1 MSAGVLKHG
10 KPRREAAKS
19 VTLSKIDLRALWE
32 LDKPP
37 LMSGKLFLGHRLR
50 RLRRDLGKSQ
60 TDMATSLGISPSYLN
75 HLERNQR
82 PVTAAL
88 LLKLADIYEVDVRS
102 FATGGGTRT
111 GPDELK
117 EIFSDVILSDLDVAR
132 YELAE
137 LAHNSPTVADAI
149 ARLYAALKEAG
160 RSPGVEGNG
169 DARSL
174 VTPENWVRDY
184 IQQHRNHYPELEQC
198 AETLG
203 GALSDPLSM
212 SEPMRRR
219 LKDAWGITARV
230 VPQAELGN
238 VSQSYDTERRQFLLS
253 SQLRAE
259 NRTFALAYQLAL
271 TEFASVIERMVAEA
285 APPDEGIAQLLHM
298 SLANYAAGAIMMP
311 YGRFLSACEEMRYS
325 IDRLCG
331 EFGANVEQVAHRLTT
346 MGRPGARGVP
356 FFMLRVDPA
365 GNISKRYAG
374 DQFPFS
380 RFGGTCPRWNLHAAF
395 QAAGQVV
402 TQLIETPDGHRYFT
416 VARTIERPIRTDLS
430 GGLLAIGLGCDIRYA
445 HKLSCADVYDLA
457 NAPVTPVGPAC
468 AICPRLDCGYRA
480 TAPAGRMLA
489 VDRLQKTISP
499 YPFVPA

>member
-1 MSAGVLKHG
+1 
-10 KPRREAAKS
+10 
-19 VTLSKIDLRALWE
+19 
-32 LDKPP
+32 
-37 LMSGKLFLGHRLR
+37 MSGKLFLGHRLR
-50 RLRRDLGKSQ
+50 RLRRDHELSQ
-60 TDMATSLGISPSYLN
+60 TDMAASLGISPSYLN

-88 LLKLADIYEVDVRS
+88 LLKLAELYEVDVRS
-102 FATGGGTRT
+102 FASGGGVRT
-111 GPDELK
+111 GPDELA
-117 EIFSDVILSDLDVAR
+117 EIFSDALLGDLDVPR

-137 LAHNSPTVADAI
+137 LAHNAPSVADGI

-160 RSPGVEGNG
+160 RNPSIASAG
-169 DARSL
+169 DARAL

-184 IQQHRNHYPELEQC
+184 IQQHRNHYPELEQA

-219 LKDAWGITARV
+219 LKEAWGISARV
-230 VPQAELGN
+230 VPQDELGN
-238 VSQSYDTERRQFLLS
+238 VSQLYDPDRRHFLLS

-271 TEFASVIERMVAEA
+271 VEFAQLLDKMVADA

-311 YGRFLSACEEMRYS
+311 YGRFLKACEEMRYS

-331 EFGANVEQVAHRLTT
+331 EFGANVEQVAHRFTT
-346 MGRPGARGVP
+346 LGRPGARGVP

-416 VARTIERPIRTDLS
+416 VARTIERPIKSDLS
-430 GGLLAIGLGCDIRYA
+430 GGLLAIGLGCDIRHA
-445 HKLSCADVYDLA
+445 HKLSCAEGYDLA

-489 VDRLQKTISP
+489 VDRLKKTISP
-499 YPFVPA
+499 YPFVPG

>member
-1 MSAGVLKHG
+1 
-10 KPRREAAKS
+10 
-19 VTLSKIDLRALWE
+19 
-32 LDKPP
+32 
-37 LMSGKLFLGHRLR
+37 
-50 RLRRDLGKSQ
+50 
-60 TDMATSLGISPSYLN
+60 MAHSLAISPSYLN

-88 LLKLADIYEVDVRS
+88 LLKLTEIYEIDVRS
-102 FATGGGTRT
+102 FASGGGART
-111 GPDELK
+111 GPDELA
-117 EIFSDVILSDLDVAR
+117 EIFSDALLADLGVPR
-132 YELAE
+132 YELTE
-137 LAHNSPTVADAI
+137 LAHNAPSVADAI
-149 ARLYAALKEAG
+149 ARLYATLKEAG
-160 RSPGVEGNG
+160 RNPSLASGG
-169 DARSL
+169 DARVL

-184 IQQHRNHYPELEQC
+184 IQQHRNHYPALEAC

-219 LKDAWGITARV
+219 LKDAWGIAAKV

-238 VSQSYDTERRQFLLS
+238 VSQRYDPDRRQFQIS

-271 TEFASVIERMVAEA
+271 TEFATVLDQMVAEA
-285 APPDEGIAQLLHM
+285 SPPDEGIAQLLHM

-311 YGRFLSACEEMRYS
+311 YGRFLKACEEMRYS

-331 EFGANVEQVAHRLTT
+331 EFGANVEQVAHRFTT
-346 MGRPGARGVP
+346 LNRPGARGVP

-416 VARTIERPIRTDLS
+416 VARTIDRPIKSDLS
-430 GGLLAIGLGCDIRYA
+430 GGLLAIGLGCDIRHA
-445 HKLSCADVYDLA
+445 HKLSCAEGYDLA

-499 YPFVPA
+499 YPFVAG

>member
-1 MSAGVLKHG
+1 MSA
-10 KPRREAAKS
+10 
-19 VTLSKIDLRALWE
+19 
-32 LDKPP
+32 
-37 LMSGKLFLGHRLR
+37 KLFLGQRLR
-50 RLRRDLGKSQ
+50 RLRRDHQLSQ
-60 TDMATSLGISPSYLN
+60 TDMAQSLGISPSYLN

-82 PVTAAL
+82 PLTASL
-88 LLKLADIYEVDVRS
+88 LLRLAELYDVDVRT
-102 FATGGGTRT
+102 FANGGGPRT
-111 GPDELK
+111 SPDALT
-117 EIFSDVILSDLDVAR
+117 EIFSDAMLSDLGVPR
-132 YELAE
+132 YELVEIAN
-137 LAHNSPTVADAI
+137 NSPSVADAI
-149 ARLYAALKEAG
+149 ARLYTAVKEVGRNPELAG
-160 RSPGVEGNG
+160 ES
-169 DARSL
+169 DARAL
-174 VTPENWVRDY
+174 VTPENWVRAY
-184 IQQHRNHYPELEQC
+184 IQQHRNHYPELEDC

-219 LKDAWGITARV
+219 LKDAWGIAARV

-238 VSQSYDTERRQFLLS
+238 VSQLYDAERRQFLLS

-271 TEFASVIERMVAEA
+271 TEFAGVIDRMVAEA

-311 YGRFLSACEEMRYS
+311 YGRFLRACEEMRYS
-325 IDRLCG
+325 IARLCG

-346 MGRPGARGVP
+346 LSRPSARGVP

-374 DQFPFS
+374 EQFPFS

-416 VARTIERPIRTDLS
+416 VARTIERPIKADLS

-468 AICPRLDCGYRA
+468 PICPRTDCAYRA
-480 TAPAGRMLA
+480 TPPAGRMLA
-489 VDRLQKTISP
+489 VDPTRKSISP
-499 YPFVPA
+499 FPFVSLSGDSARVSL

>member
-1 MSAGVLKHG
+1 M
-10 KPRREAAKS
+10 RAA
-19 VTLSKIDLRALWE
+19 
-32 LDKPP
+32 
-37 LMSGKLFLGHRLR
+37 KLFLGHRLR
-50 RLRRDLGKSQ
+50 RLRRDLALSQ
-60 TDMATSLGISPSYLN
+60 TAMATSLGISPSYLN

-88 LLKLADIYEVDVRS
+88 LLRLAEIYEVDVRS
-102 FATGGGTRT
+102 FASGGGTRT
-111 GPDELK
+111 GVDELV
-117 EIFSDVILSDLDVAR
+117 EIFSDLLLSDLGVPR

-137 LAHNSPTVADAI
+137 LAQNAPSIADAV
-149 ARLYAALKEAG
+149 ARLYAAVKEAG
-160 RSPGVEGNG
+160 RDPNLATSG
-169 DARSL
+169 DVRGL

-184 IQQHRNHYPELEQC
+184 IQQHRNHYADLEDC

-219 LKDAWGITARV
+219 LKEAWGIAARV
-230 VPQAELGN
+230 VPQSELGN
-238 VSQSYDTERRQFLLS
+238 FAQYYDADRRQFLLS

-271 TEFASVIERMVAEA
+271 IEFASVIERMVAEA

-311 YGRFLSACEEMRYS
+311 YGRFLKACEEMRYS

-331 EFGANVEQVAHRLTT
+331 EFGANVEQVAHRFTT
-346 MGRPGARGVP
+346 LSRPGARGVP

-395 QAAGQVV
+395 QVAGQAV
-402 TQLIETPDGHRYFT
+402 TQLIETPDGQRYFT
-416 VARTIERPIRTDLS
+416 VARTIERPIKADLS
-430 GGLLAIGLGCDIRYA
+430 GGLLAIGLGCEIRHA
-445 HKLSCADVYDLA
+445 HKLSCADGYDFA
-457 NAPVTPVGPAC
+457 TAGATPVGPAC
-468 AICPRLDCGYRA
+468 ALCPRLDCGYRA

-489 VDRLQKTISP
+489 VNRLEKTISP
-499 YPFVPA
+499 YPFIAA

>member
-1 MSAGVLKHG
+1 MS
-10 KPRREAAKS
+10 
-19 VTLSKIDLRALWE
+19 T
-32 LDKPP
+32 
-37 LMSGKLFLGHRLR
+37 KLFLGQRLR
-50 RLRRDLGKSQ
+50 RLRRDRDLSQ
-60 TDMATSLGISPSYLN
+60 TSMALSLGISPSYLN

-88 LLKLADIYEVDVRS
+88 LLKLADIYDIDIRA
-102 FATGGGTRT
+102 FASEGSTHV
-111 GPDELK
+111 GPDALA
-117 EIFSDVILSDLDVAR
+117 EIFSDALLRDLGVPR

-137 LAHNSPTVADAI
+137 LAHNSPSIADAI
-149 ARLYAALKEAG
+149 GRLYSAVKEAG
-160 RSPGVEGNG
+160 RNPSLASSG
-169 DARSL
+169 DARAL

-184 IQQHRNHYPELEQC
+184 IQQHRNHYPSLEAA

-219 LKDAWGITARV
+219 LKEAWGITARV
-230 VPQAELGN
+230 VPQTELGP
-238 VSQSYDTERRQFLLS
+238 VSQLFDAERRQFLLS

-259 NRTFALAYQLAL
+259 NRIFALAYQLAL
-271 TEFASVIERMVAEA
+271 VEFAGVIDKLVSEA
-285 APPDEGIAQLLHM
+285 APPDDGVAQLLHM

-311 YGRFLSACEEMRYS
+311 YGRFLRACEEMRYS

-346 MGRPGARGVP
+346 LSRPGAQGVP

-395 QAAGQVV
+395 QTAGRVV

-416 VARTIERPIRTDLS
+416 VARTIDRPITADSS
-430 GGLLAIGLGCDIRYA
+430 GGLLAIGLGCDISHA
-445 HKLSCADVYDLA
+445 HKLSCAEVYDLA

-468 AICPRLDCGYRA
+468 AICPRMDCGYRA

-489 VDRLQKTISP
+489 VDPRQKTISP